1 VQQADKLYGARHY
14 NHYEFLL
21 ALTDRLGGIGLEHH
35 RSSENSAD
43 PGYFTEWDSNPGCAT
58 CCRTSTPIP
67 GTASTVAAPTWPP
80 PTSTCR
86 WATAAVGVRGQTQF
100 WGQVLAARSGLWSTA
115 QARDMLANV
124 AATYDR
130 GRPAWPGGRCR
141 TLPTIRPSPSAARC
155 RTATTR

>member
-1 VQQADKLYGARHY
+1 TMHRALVQQADKLYGARHY

-43 PGYFTEWDSNPGCAT
+43 PGYFTEWDNNAWMRDLLPHEYTHSWNGKYRRGADL
-58 CCRTSTPIP
+58 
-67 GTASTVAAPTWPP
+67 
-80 PTSTCR
+80 
-86 WATAAVGVRGQTQF
+86 ATANFNTPMGDSLLWVYEGQTQF

-124 AATYDR
+124 AATYD
-130 GRPAWPGGRCR
+130 
-141 TLPTIRPSPSAARC
+141 
-155 RTATTR
+155 